1 MSIAWGTILLLVFI
15 QPGLVF
21 LFGMYSLERY
31 SRDLGRRSP
40 FSELAMATMAA
51 MLAHTLMY
59 ILASVV
65 ASLSHRLDFLGSI
78 YGTLSQFISASDPAL
93 PPPQLAIKWLAG
105 ATAYLAILSLISF
118 FVGQWTGKRIITGKL
133 RFLAQHNWI
142 YSLLETDQKKDL
154 FPIAYVMT
162 KIDHSSSNHKYILM
176 YKGYL
181 QEFYISANGHIS
193 YLILQNCARYFLK
206 IEDET
211 PVVTDSNKLR
221 EITSQHAPT
230 NATDAG
236 EWPYLM
242 IEGEEIANVVFDR
255 TNELRITR
263 SAVQS
268 LEDKLQEIARKLDD
282 MNRASSPN

>member
-1 MSIAWGTILLLVFI
+1 MSFAWGTILLLVFI

-31 SRDLGRRSP
+31 SRDIGRRSP
-40 FSELAMATMAA
+40 FGELAMATMAA
-51 MLAHTLMY
+51 MLAHTLIY
-59 ILASVV
+59 ALASLLAVFW
-65 ASLSHRLDFLGSI
+65 SELDFLSSI
-78 YGTLSQFISASDPAL
+78 YGTLSQFTSASNPRI
-93 PPPQLAIKWLAG
+93 PSPQLVIKWIAG
-105 ATAYLAILSLISF
+105 ATVYLALLSLISF
-118 FVGQWTGKRIITGKL
+118 FVGQWTGKHIITGKL

-142 YSLLETDQKKDL
+142 YSLLETDQKKDV

-162 KIDHSSSNHKYILM
+162 KIDHVSKNNKFIIM

-181 QEFYISANGHIS
+181 KEFYISPNGHIS

-206 IEDET
+206 IQDDE
-211 PVVTDSNKLR
+211 PIASNPAKLR

-230 NATDAG
+230 NATDSG

-255 TNELRITR
+255 TNELRLTK
-263 SAVQS
+263 SAIES
-268 LEDKLQEIARKLDD
+268 LEGKLEEIARKIDD
-282 MNRASSPN
+282 INVTSPSN